1 MKRQK
6 TKVFSRLQEAKEWNT
21 IGVNIAQQQHS
32 RDVLKKRL
40 SYKFSGIIVGDK
52 LFFLYLEYSFVNKD
66 RNLKKNLVP
75 NLETI
80 ASQAPSFVN
89 LLQPGDAFLIWC
101 FQGV

>member
-1 MKRQK
+1 MVQ
-6 TKVFSRLQEAKEWNT
+6 S
-21 IGVNIAQQQHS
+21 
-32 RDVLKKRL
+32 
-40 SYKFSGIIVGDK
+40 
-52 LFFLYLEYSFVNKD
+52 LEYSFVNKD